1 MALEDDEDYKAIKVE
16 GHKKFIVNVLKGN
29 NPTTAYA
36 LAYPH
41 QKHSAALAKASG
53 LRKKYGHIIE
63 RNAPLDS
70 VKLER
75 VANQT
80 LHHLTLMAF
89 ADLGEMID
97 GNGEVKPI
105 HLIPKPIRM
114 AITEVEV
121 DGSKVK
127 YKLGGKMKALEV
139 LSKVAR
145 LHSETPEINISL
157 ITEEERDSKIK
168 EIVVAAMKREEPEE
182 NE

>member
-1 MALEDDEDYKAIKVE
+1 MALEDDEDYKKIKVQ
-16 GHKKFIVNVLKGN
+16 GHRDFIANVLKGN
-29 NPTTAYA
+29 NPTQAYA
-36 LAYPH
+36 LAYPN
-41 QKHSAALAKASG
+41 QKHSAALTKGS
-53 LRKKYGHIIE
+53 LLKKKYGHIIE

-70 VKLER
+70 VRLDK

-89 ADLGEMID
+89 ADLGEMLD
-97 GNGEVKPI
+97 KNGEIKPI
-105 HLIPKPIRM
+105 HLVPKHIRM

-121 DGSKVK
+121 DGNKIK
-127 YKLGGKMKALEV
+127 YKMGGKIKALEV

-145 LHSETPEINISL
+145 LHQEAPEINISL

-168 EIVVAAMKREEPEE
+168 DIVVRAMKRDEGDD